1 MGGES
6 RGRRPPAPA
15 RNGGAK
21 THPLDINMV
30 TVAEREE
37 REGLVLWRRPVTTLH
52 YCTRE
57 LLIEL
62 GRLARR

>member
-6 RGRRPPAPA
+6 RGRRPAQA
-15 RNGGAK
+15 KNGGTK

-30 TVAEREE
+30 KVAEREE
-37 REGLVLWRRPVTTLH
+37 REGIVLWRRPVTTLH
-52 YCTRE
+52 YCARE

-62 GRLARR
+62 VRLLRK